1 MAGGTVHLLVLPN
14 AKYFHTKLKEQIK
27 DHKIDP
33 VGVKINPELQKWEYF
48 EKKVDAMDGRKV
60 NLFVDVDSS
69 SAEAILD
76 DLASGDD
83 VISRRVALDTSEA
96 QRQLEEFGKG
106 DPSQGKIH
114 RELDVDFGMAH
125 EELQSFRNHWED
137 QEIRPK
143 VIIDGLGSPSKDAK
157 EKADEWNEIFEALN
171 RRGGRQVAGV
181 RNLVDFDAELID
193 VENFMGRMM
202 RSMNS
207 QFSIGMRQ
215 IYDQYFTTLSRM
227 WKLGAKPFLNMREDW
242 NSAENFSDFFSKV
255 GDRAETTKKK
265 ILGFSADAR
274 KGFRG
279 VASDIQESGRRIK
292 AVPGEISGAFS
303 ELKDALGQ
311 RGGIG
316 GNIKAF
322 FPDFKPLQRH
332 MSASAKGIRARMSV
346 DFANIADFVGKHFT
360 SRIKRAF
367 AAVPGAFR
375 AVGRG
380 ISNTINKS
388 WDFAKAAGS
397 KVTGLY
403 KVFERMNYGAATA
416 MRTATFATINQV
428 NFLARDVAK
437 GFRAVAGGVEEGVG
451 RIADRTKAIGR
462 VFKNMADIVGMNM
475 RVVGLNIRD
484 GAAKITKPFKYMADT
499 AGIHMRMMGNSVRNG
514 GRLVGRHAKFAAS
527 RMGENMRVMGLF
539 ARDGMR
545 TVTGSF
551 ARGFKRV
558 GSHFTYFGR
567 VVGGFGRNLGRAF
580 GKTARAFAP
589 FVAAG
594 MRAFG
599 AVSSAMTGM
608 LRIVGRMGPVFN
620 AVRTVMGRIGR
631 VAMGASR
638 MAMGAFAK
646 LAGGMMKTLMPAIMA
661 VIAGFV
667 AMGGQAVLAAIM
679 ALLGALQAV
688 IGGALV
694 MMPALIGA
702 VGVSLAVLKIGAEGL
717 GGAFKA
723 AFSAESV
730 EDFEKAIADLPPAM
744 QSIARSMRGF
754 KPMWDEMTANVQ
766 QNMFGG
772 LDDNFADAVGS
783 MLPIFKRGAESM
795 ALSWN
800 KSFEGALDALS
811 SPQATSGLEAIM
823 QGAEDMA
830 REMEP
835 VLANLIKAF
844 GSLAEQGAKFLGP
857 VGSWAADKSED
868 FFNWSEGLKKIDPK
882 TGESFFDGIISSA
895 KKNAALLGDIF
906 GGVFGTLGNVFKAGA
921 VGGGGML
928 AGMAAGMQELK
939 EYTSEGNEG
948 FEKMVG
954 FMEQA
959 TEFASQLG
967 DIVKPLFGGV
977 LSVLTTLS
985 SVGSGAIAGTG
996 ELLNSIASGLEGF
1009 EELGEGFGENI
1020 GNIFAALA
1028 PSVESLLVTLQPI
1041 IASLGQGLD
1050 NALTPA
1056 LEALAPV
1063 MEKLEPL
1070 GAPLGKLLETVGTAL
1085 GTMFVAAMP
1094 LIESALTLIEPLI
1107 PILDKVFFYIGEIV
1121 GAVLEALTP
1130 FFTMR
1135 DEAVSGLV
1143 EALGPLVD
1151 VLGEGLLG
1159 VIEALSPL
1167 FPILGGLFAQI
1178 VDAVTPLI
1186 EPLTKVAFV
1195 LFSAL
1200 IDVIEMV
1207 MPIIPPIADLI
1218 GSLASTLSDILVVAL
1233 NWLLDT
1239 WNTVWP
1245 VLSSVLKWVVDKVIV
1260 PGVKVASA
1268 IFEAFAAVIKWAI
1281 EKIIIPVL
1289 EVLRKA
1295 FSKVMDGIEWVI
1307 EKVAKPAID
1316 GLKRAFEL
1324 AVDGI
1329 TKVWDG
1335 LKKIFSKPIQ
1345 FFIDTVVNDGV
1356 IAVWNKVMGWIKQ
1369 DDKKMGRVSKPAGMN
1384 FHQGGVLPGHSVGKD
1399 NYNFVETRTGARLGL
1414 AGGEGIMRQEF
1425 VSAVGG
1431 KKGIDRLNA
1440 DARHGRLR
1448 FSGHDPSVGY
1458 AQGGVVGAMENIVRQ
1473 KYPEMVLTSGWR
1485 ESNDNHGRGLAADF
1499 AWPGAFGP
1507 HPAQLS
1513 LANDI
1518 ADTYPGSMELIYG
1531 PGFARQIKNGA
1542 IVGDGGGSYGFYAGA
1557 GDHSN
1562 HVHWAM
1568 DTPPTLP
1575 FGGGVFEG
1583 GSSGAGAGG
1592 GGGNWISQAA
1602 NWLKEKLSFV
1612 TNLFGS
1618 VKDKLGKQVA
1628 NVGDYGTLA
1637 TGTAKNA
1644 MSATKD
1650 WAKSKLDELNPFKGL
1665 FSGSGPLGS
1674 REEVEMYRD
1683 GIIAAFKR
1691 QGEEPLQWRVDALL
1705 RQIWTE
1711 SKGDPNVAQQ
1721 IVDVNGT
1728 GESAG
1733 VGLYQVIPTTWAG
1746 YRDPELPDDRRNVEA
1761 SHNFAVRYF
1770 RDKHH
1775 WNTGPGGVGLEN
1787 TGWKD
1792 GGVLPQFFDRGG
1804 ESRGTGLMP
1813 KNVIS
1818 PERVLSP
1825 MQTKAFNSFVYQ
1837 FMPELIAQFKRNPR
1851 DFGRLIGKATAE
1863 IQRIHHELREGRIKH
1878 IQYGM
1883 ADMYRRRLNGEKIA
1897 DNPVDLNFDFEWLKR
1912 NQENLLENRDRAAR
1926 QIGKV
1931 YPDPEAYLEA
1941 ERRAKEQIDKE
1952 REEAREAK
1960 KKSEEE
1966 ASKERKE
1973 KQDEER
1979 KKLDEERKKA
1989 EEEDDKA
1996 KIAEIDAKIDK
2007 LDKSSE
2013 DRFEVARRRL
2023 DTAEDR
2029 TREEHTK
2036 ELQEKID
2043 QLKKDGASDEEIQ
2056 KVQDKL
2062 DETNKKIDKNF
2073 EDARKVVDEKEEK
2086 EQERLKRIEEQENER
2101 IEKAKADGSYYYGYQ
2116 TFNDEG
2122 KNPNEIERSAEE
2134 KAFRS
2139 FMDSAADRVGLGDA
2153 VSGLGQTF
2161 DDARNIHEAS
2171 QVAMPAWIAALNGD
2185 PSGLAHNIAAGQAAV
2200 FSQARTEATDLGPQA
2215 LAGIVEMAISGASTQ
2230 NAAGAPF
2237 IGEVNSGMTQAELMQ
2252 TLEHYEMQRARRGT
2266 GTTRVR

>member
-125 EELQSFRNHWED
+125 EELQSFKNQWED

-332 MSASAKGIRARMSV
+332 IAASAKGIRARMSV
-346 DFANIADFVGKHFT
+346 DFGNIADFVGKHFT

-484 GAAKITKPFKYMADT
+484 GAAKVAKPFKYMADT

-558 GSHFTYFGR
+558 GSNFAYFGR

-589 FVAAG
+589 FVTAG

-1268 IFEAFAAVIKWAI
+1268 IFESLAAVIKWAI

-1458 AQGGVVGAMENIVRQ
+1458 AQGGVVGAMEEIVRQ

-1568 DTPPTLP
+1568 NTPPTLP

-1837 FMPELIAQFKRNPR
+1837 FMPELITQFKRNPR
-1851 DFGRLIGKATAE
+1851 DLGRLIGKATAE

-2023 DTAEDR
+2023 DTAEER

-2073 EDARKVVDEKEEK
+2073 EDARKVVDEKEQK
-2086 EQERLKRIEEQENER
+2086 EQDRLKKIEEQENER

>member
-125 EELQSFRNHWED
+125 EELQSFKNQWED

-171 RRGGRQVAGV
+171 RRGGRKISGV

-367 AAVPGAFR
+367 ATVPRAFR

-484 GAAKITKPFKYMADT
+484 GAAKIAKPFKYMADT

-514 GRLVGRHAKFAAS
+514 GRMVGRHAKFIAG
-527 RMGENMRVMGLF
+527 RMGENARVMGLF

-545 TVTGSF
+545 TFTRTFS
-551 ARGFKRV
+551 RGFKRV

-567 VVGGFGRNLGRAF
+567 VVGGFGRNMGRAF

-589 FVAAG
+589 FAAAG

-599 AVSSAMTGM
+599 AVGSAMTGM
-608 LRIVGRMGPVFN
+608 LRIVGRMGPVFKV
-620 AVRTVMGRIGR
+620 VRTAMGRIGR

-646 LAGGMMKTLMPAIMA
+646 LAGGMMKALMPAIMA

-723 AFSAESV
+723 AFSTESV

-967 DIVKPLFGGV
+967 TIVKPLFSGV

-1268 IFEAFAAVIKWAI
+1268 IFESLAAVIKWAI

-1289 EVLRKA
+1289 EVLRKV

-1399 NYNFVETRTGARLGL
+1399 NYNFVETKTGARLGL

-1568 DTPPTLP
+1568 NTPPTLP

-1761 SHNFAVRYF
+1761 AHNFAVRYF

-2023 DTAEDR
+2023 DTAEER

>member
-114 RELDVDFGMAH
+114 RELDVDFGMAN
-125 EELQSFRNHWED
+125 EELQSFKNHWED

-171 RRGGRQVAGV
+171 RRGGRQISGV

-215 IYDQYFTTLSRM
+215 IYDQYFTTLSKM
-227 WKLGAKPFLNMREDW
+227 WKLGSKPFLNLREDW

-367 AAVPGAFR
+367 ATVPGAFR

-484 GAAKITKPFKYMADT
+484 GAARVAKPFKYMAET

-514 GRLVGRHAKFAAS
+514 GRMVGRHAKFIAS
-527 RMGENMRVMGLF
+527 RMGENARVMGLF

-545 TVTGSF
+545 TFTRTFS
-551 ARGFKRV
+551 RGFKRV

-567 VVGGFGRNLGRAF
+567 VVGGFGRNMGRAF

-589 FVAAG
+589 FAAAG

-599 AVSSAMTGM
+599 AVGAAMTGM

-857 VGSWAADKSED
+857 VGTWAANKSED

-954 FMEQA
+954 FMERA

-967 DIVKPLFGGV
+967 DIVKPLFSGV

-1009 EELGEGFGENI
+1009 EELGEAFGENI

-1028 PSVESLLVTLQPI
+1028 PSIESLLVTLQPI

-1135 DEAVSGLV
+1135 DEAVGGLI

-1159 VIEALSPL
+1159 VIEALAPL

-1178 VDAVTPLI
+1178 VNAVTPLI

-1268 IFEAFAAVIKWAI
+1268 IFESLAAVIKWAI

-1289 EVLRKA
+1289 EVLRKV

-1399 NYNFVETRTGARLGL
+1399 NYNFVETKTGARLGL

-1458 AQGGVVGAMENIVRQ
+1458 AQGGVVGAMEEIVRQ

-1568 DTPPTLP
+1568 NTPPTLP

-1721 IVDVNGT
+1721 IVDMNGT

-2023 DTAEDR
+2023 DTAEER

-2056 KVQDKL
+2056 RVQDKL

>member
-114 RELDVDFGMAH
+114 RELDVDFGMAN
-125 EELQSFRNHWED
+125 EELQSFKNHWED

-171 RRGGRQVAGV
+171 RRGGRQISGV

-215 IYDQYFTTLSRM
+215 IYDQYFTTLSKM
-227 WKLGAKPFLNMREDW
+227 WKLGSKPFLNMREDW

-484 GAAKITKPFKYMADT
+484 GAARVAKPFKYMAET

-514 GRLVGRHAKFAAS
+514 GRMVGRHAKFIAS
-527 RMGENMRVMGLF
+527 RMGENARVMGLF

-545 TVTGSF
+545 TFTRTFS
-551 ARGFKRV
+551 RGFKRV

-567 VVGGFGRNLGRAF
+567 VVGGFGRNMGRAF

-589 FVAAG
+589 FAAAG

-599 AVSSAMTGM
+599 AVGAAMTGM

-772 LDDNFADAVGS
+772 LDDNFASAVGS

-857 VGSWAADKSED
+857 VGTWAANKSED

-954 FMEQA
+954 FMERA

-967 DIVKPLFGGV
+967 DIVKPLFSGV

-1009 EELGEGFGENI
+1009 EELGEAFGENV

-1028 PSVESLLVTLQPI
+1028 PSIESLLVTLQPI

-1135 DEAVSGLV
+1135 DEAVGGLI

-1159 VIEALSPL
+1159 VIEALAPL

-1178 VDAVTPLI
+1178 VNAVTPLI

-1268 IFEAFAAVIKWAI
+1268 IFESLAAVIKWAI

-1399 NYNFVETRTGARLGL
+1399 NYNFVETKTGARLGL

-1458 AQGGVVGAMENIVRQ
+1458 AQGGVVGAMEEIVRQ

-1568 DTPPTLP
+1568 NTPPTLP

-1721 IVDVNGT
+1721 IVDMNGT

-2023 DTAEDR
+2023 DTAEER

-2056 KVQDKL
+2056 RVQDKL

-2086 EQERLKRIEEQENER
+2086 EQERLKKIEEQENER